1 MIKAQK
7 KIKAYEVIEQ
17 PVSDNAGDIIE
28 QDSNNQHTPANKGD
42 RMNNMDVTALMN
54 RLEDARKNR
63 ESKLIFEKKI
73 IEAPEVF
80 SNNNETVI
88 NNSFAKHNDVK
99 LTSER
104 FMAITS
110 LVGIG
115 LIVAI
120 LLALSLLSNNAFIWL
135 GHDNPADLSP
145 TASSIEHTL
154 NTEPYVE
161 PIHTTNQINEDLLLN
176 IISKR

>member
-99 LTSER
+99 LTSE
-104 FMAITS
+104 
-110 LVGIG
+110 
-115 LIVAI
+115 
-120 LLALSLLSNNAFIWL
+120 
-135 GHDNPADLSP
+135 
-145 TASSIEHTL
+145 
-154 NTEPYVE
+154 
-161 PIHTTNQINEDLLLN
+161 
-176 IISKR
+176 